1 MLGRGAEAAADLKAV
16 LTALPGNK
24 QARDELRAVQAELQ
38 APVAPT
44 RTRIAIVEEDSD
56 EEAAAAATVKPAAE
70 SLLEGVPAARTR
82 IAIVEESDTDDDE
95 EEEEEEEAVAADDA
109 PARVRVPIED
119 ASGSDESDE
128 EEAPPPDQAVAQQA
142 ARLKEAGDAALEA
155 GDYRTAVERYTT
167 SLSLVPAAK
176 LVLCSRSGAFL
187 KVRFFSFRSR
197 AGSPCAPST
206 ATPAPPPSAAGR
218 RKELIHQLMECPR
231 SDIPSWGRA
240 PPLIHN
246 HTPKGGADFGLVS
259 TPSLKYAICRLP
271 LHFFF
276 LSPSAAGRNAAPPH
290 ALAHSLTLRV
300 I

>member
-82 IAIVEESDTDDDE
+82 IAIVEESDTDDDDEE

-187 KVRFFSFRSR
+187 KVRFFPFVLARVLPVPQ
-197 AGSPCAPST
+197 AQP
-206 ATPAPPPSAAGR
+206 
-218 RKELIHQLMECPR
+218 HQLLP
-231 SDIPSWGRA
+231 RA
-240 PPLIHN
+240 PLEEER
-246 HTPKGGADFGLVS
+246 S
-259 TPSLKYAICRLP
+259 
-271 LHFFF
+271 
-276 LSPSAAGRNAAPPH
+276 
-290 ALAHSLTLRV
+290 
-300 I
+300 